1 MERVSKSRIKNT
13 KRNIVSGLIKQII
26 SILLPFIIRTI
37 IIYTLGTAYSGLN
50 GLFSSILQVLNL
62 TDLGFTAAVTF
73 VMYRPI
79 ADGDNESVSAILNFL
94 KKTYFIVGIVIL
106 LIGLAITPL
115 LSYLISGEIPSDI
128 NIYLLFL
135 IYLFNTVI
143 SYLLFAYKGALFNAM
158 QREDVVSNIY
168 SVTSFFIKGIQILL
182 LIFLRNYYVFIM
194 VMPLGTVANNIL
206 LQVFSKKY
214 FPEIIPNGK
223 LPKETYRVI
232 IKQVKALFVG
242 KLGTVARNSLDDVM
256 ISFFM
261 GLVAVAIYDNYY
273 YIFSAIYGILLVL
286 TQSMQASVGNS
297 IAKETKLKNYKDL
310 LKFNFLFMW
319 IVGWCSI
326 TMSCLY
332 QPFMFLWMRGD
343 TNMLLSLL
351 DMFLLCLYFYI
362 LNMNNARNLFLEG
375 NGLYHECRLWF
386 VLEAVGNLV
395 LNLLLGY
402 FLGITGIILATIITI
417 FVFNFITRTNV
428 VFKHYF
434 NISPKEF
441 YLKHLL
447 YFLITICVGFV
458 TYHLCDFIRIEGFL
472 NIIIRSLLC
481 VVLPNVLFLA
491 FLFKTKEFKEAKG
504 LVLGLLHNKKN

>member
-194 VMPLGTVANNIL
+194 VMPLGT
-206 LQVFSKKY
+206 K
-214 FPEIIPNGK
+214 
-223 LPKETYRVI
+223 
-232 IKQVKALFVG
+232 
-242 KLGTVARNSLDDVM
+242 
-256 ISFFM
+256 
-261 GLVAVAIYDNYY
+261 
-273 YIFSAIYGILLVL
+273 
-286 TQSMQASVGNS
+286 
-297 IAKETKLKNYKDL
+297 
-310 LKFNFLFMW
+310 
-319 IVGWCSI
+319 
-326 TMSCLY
+326 
-332 QPFMFLWMRGD
+332 
-343 TNMLLSLL
+343 
-351 DMFLLCLYFYI
+351 
-362 LNMNNARNLFLEG
+362 
-375 NGLYHECRLWF
+375 
-386 VLEAVGNLV
+386 
-395 LNLLLGY
+395 
-402 FLGITGIILATIITI
+402 
-417 FVFNFITRTNV
+417 
-428 VFKHYF
+428 
-434 NISPKEF
+434 
-441 YLKHLL
+441 
-447 YFLITICVGFV
+447 
-458 TYHLCDFIRIEGFL
+458 
-472 NIIIRSLLC
+472 
-481 VVLPNVLFLA
+481 
-491 FLFKTKEFKEAKG
+491 
-504 LVLGLLHNKKN
+504 